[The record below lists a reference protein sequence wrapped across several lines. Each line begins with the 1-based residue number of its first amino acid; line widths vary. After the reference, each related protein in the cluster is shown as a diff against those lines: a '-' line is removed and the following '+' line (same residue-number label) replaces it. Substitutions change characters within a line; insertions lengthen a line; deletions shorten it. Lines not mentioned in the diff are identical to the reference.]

1 MTDTIRMKDTFKSK
15 AHNFIIDSY
24 HRFMFSNIY
33 TRIESFELGVAII
46 GRHFIMEIGVLDLVK
61 EFKISKAGISC
72 IINGYLEYICDTV
85 VNEYYTLDEL
95 DFISTLISTKCNSS
109 RAVKQCLQIIALY
122 KDKLHLKTYAFG
134 KVTDYPILNI
144 DDPIEKLHE
153 LNLISKRTITCLH
166 SEFEW
171 SWDNSEHSR
180 VITLADI
187 VYVPKMFFYNVSYMG
202 NKCVAEIVSFI
213 DTYPIQGRI
222 IPTKEDIKRVLDNA
236 SVGINIVDDNA
247 DIINMYFL
255 SDMSI
260 DDMCKRLHIELNRIH
275 MCIERLFMRMC
286 KVAYKNDW
294 GLLDLI
300 TISSML
306 DLHAV
311 KLGTYKHRDYY
322 TPYIAGR
329 IRDLLSGNE

>member
-1 MTDTIRMKDTFKSK
+1 MQDISESEIHDFILKSYKELVRDVPSMTNKKIDRNVSIIEQYFIGDVHLYSFK
-15 AHNFIIDSY
+15 NMFDIDE
-24 HRFMFSNIY
+24 Y
-33 TRIESFELGVAII
+33 TVAYIT
-46 GRHFIMEIGVLDLVK
+46 DK
-61 EFKISKAGISC
+61 
-72 IINGYLEYICDTV
+72 YLEHINAV
-85 VNEYYTLDEL
+85 ARHGGYTSDEI
-95 DFISTLISTKCNSS
+95 DLISILLRDKCSKR
-109 RAVKQCLQIIALY
+109 RAFIECVETIA
-122 KDKLHLKTYAFG
+122 KCKNGSNQDKLVF
-134 KVTDYPILNI
+134 NI

-202 NKCVAEIVSFI
+202 NKCVREIISFI

-236 SVGINIVDDNA
+236 SIGINIVDDNA

-275 MCIERLFMRMC
+275 MYIERLFVRMC

-300 TISSML
+300 TVSSML